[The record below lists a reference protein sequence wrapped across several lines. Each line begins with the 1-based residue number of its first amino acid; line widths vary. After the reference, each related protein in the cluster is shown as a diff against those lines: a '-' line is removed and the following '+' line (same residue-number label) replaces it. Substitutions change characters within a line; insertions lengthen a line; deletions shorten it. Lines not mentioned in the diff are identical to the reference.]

1 MDEKNSLFLFRK
13 EVRELIWVYFFMS
26 LGSLLL
32 HLRVHPPKESMFNWI
47 PAIFA
52 GVNTFLVPF
61 LFNRPVTVTW
71 AYLFAWAT
79 VIIGTVGMAYFSI
92 VTWKLPVTPQT
103 VIMNS
108 TLSDIIILLAKLPL
122 AHKIL
127 RFYFPEG
134 LNKKRGRYA
143 E

>member
-1 MDEKNSLFLFRK
+1 MFRK
-13 EVRELIWVYFFMS
+13 EVRELIWVYFFVS

-32 HLRVHPPKESMFNWI
+32 HLRIHPPKDSVFNWI
-47 PAIFA
+47 AAGFA
-52 GVNTFLVPF
+52 AVNTFLMPF
-61 LFNRPVTVTW
+61 LFNSPVTVTW

-79 VIIGTVGMAYFSI
+79 MIIGTVTMAYFSI
-92 VTWKLPVTPQT
+92 VTWKLPVTTQT

-108 TLSDIIILLAKLPL
+108 TLPDIIILLAKVPL

-127 RFYFPEG
+127 RFYFPGGVSKER
-134 LNKKRGRYA
+134 RGSA

>member
-1 MDEKNSLFLFRK
+1 MFRK

-32 HLRVHPPKESMFNWI
+32 HLRIHPPGDSMFNWI
-47 PAIFA
+47 PAVFA
-52 GVNTFLVPF
+52 AANTFFVPF
-61 LFNRPVTVTW
+61 LFNNPVTVTW

-79 VIIGTVGMAYFSI
+79 VVTGTVAMAYFSV
-92 VTWKLPVTPQT
+92 VTWKLPVTAQA
-103 VIMNS
+103 VIMHS
-108 TLSDIIILLAKLPL
+108 TLPDIIILLAKLPL

-127 RFYFPEG
+127 RAYWPNRANTER
-134 LNKKRGRYA
+134 RGSV

>member
-1 MDEKNSLFLFRK
+1 MFRK
-13 EVRELIWVYFFMS
+13 EVRELIWVYFFIS

-32 HLRVHPPKESMFNWI
+32 HLRIHPPKDSVFNWI
-47 PAIFA
+47 AAVFA
-52 GVNTFLVPF
+52 AVNTFLIPF
-61 LFNRPVTVTW
+61 LFNSPVTVTW

-79 VIIGTVGMAYFSI
+79 VVTGTAAMAYFSI
-92 VTWKLPVTPQT
+92 VTWKLPVTAQT

-108 TLSDIIILLAKLPL
+108 TLPDIIILLAKLPL

-134 LNKKRGRYA
+134 VSKDRGGCA

>member
-1 MDEKNSLFLFRK
+1 MFRK
-13 EVRELIWVYFFMS
+13 EVRELIWVYFFVS

-32 HLRVHPPKESMFNWI
+32 HLRIHPPKDSMFNWT
-47 PAIFA
+47 PAVFA
-52 GVNTFLVPF
+52 AVNTFLMPF
-61 LFNRPVTVTW
+61 LFNSPVTVTW

-79 VIIGTVGMAYFSI
+79 VVTGTVAMTYFSI
-92 VTWKLPVTPQT
+92 VTWKLPVTAQT

-108 TLSDIIILLAKLPL
+108 TLPDIIILFAKLPL

-134 LNKKRGRYA
+134 MSKERGGCA
-143 E
+143 K